1 MISGAR
7 RFLFLVVFICTAHAE
22 AWNVQSLMQELAQIP
37 ASSTRFVETRHL
49 AILTRPLELKGTLSY
64 ERPNRLS
71 KHVEAPYDELMT
83 VHGDSATLVNKTK
96 GEQRVVSLREQPAM
110 AALVESVRSTL
121 AGDLPQLEKHYR
133 VKFSGARE
141 AWTLELVPRAAQVKS
156 YVDTITLAGAGTRVT
171 RIETLET
178 GGDRSVM
185 TIVHDGK

>member
-7 RFLFLVVFICTAHAE
+7 RFLFLLFICTAHAE
-22 AWNVQSLMQELAQIP
+22 TWNVQSLMQELAQVP

-49 AILTRPLELKGTLSY
+49 AILTRPLELKGTLTY

-71 KHVEAPYDELMT
+71 KHVESPYDELMT
-83 VHGDSATLVNKTK
+83 VHGDSATLVNKTR

-110 AALVESVRSTL
+110 TALVESVRATL
-121 AGDLPQLEKHYR
+121 AGDLAQLEKHYR

-141 AWTLELVPRAAQVKS
+141 AWTLELVPRAVQVKS
-156 YVDTITLAGAGTRVT
+156 YVDTITLAGTGARVT

-185 TIVHDGK
+185 TIMHDGK